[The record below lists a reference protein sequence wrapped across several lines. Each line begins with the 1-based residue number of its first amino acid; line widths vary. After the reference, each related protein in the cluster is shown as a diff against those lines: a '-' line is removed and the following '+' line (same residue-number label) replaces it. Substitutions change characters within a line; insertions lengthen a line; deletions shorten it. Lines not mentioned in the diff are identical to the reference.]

1 MIRVLLDQGLAP
13 RAAEILRL
21 KGWFAV
27 HVYEA
32 GMARA
37 DDPAIIEYAR
47 VNRMACV
54 TLDHDFHSHLATSFA
69 DSPSVV
75 FLRIEGLSAALQAE
89 LIQRVWEVCGEAIG
103 LVQWNVDS
111 VEEIAIAVAL
121 AGR

>member
-1 MIRVLLDQGLAP
+1 M
-13 RAAEILRL
+13 

-32 GMARA
+32 GMERA

-75 FLRIEGLSAALQAE
+75 RLSMEGLNAALQAAP
-89 LIQRVWEVCGEAIG
+89 IQRVWKVYGEAIEA
-103 LVQWNVDS
+103 S
-111 VEEIAIAVAL
+111 AAVSCNGTSIRL
-121 AGR
+121 KKLPLR